1 MACTLFRLP
10 EVHSEVVA
18 EVDLVALLGG
28 IEVNKLSKQ
37 TCNLNL
43 VDKQIH
49 VMPML
54 SVKVHIA
61 LTLVTVHMYI
71 PVVGGAGSA
80 VVCFF
85 SHTVY
90 KGANYNNYYTRRP
103 GTEAIVNLYRVQSV
117 YNNNVASHEELRL

>member
-1 MACTLFRLP
+1 
-10 EVHSEVVA
+10 
-18 EVDLVALLGG
+18 
-28 IEVNKLSKQ
+28 
-37 TCNLNL
+37 
-43 VDKQIH
+43 
-49 VMPML
+49 
-54 SVKVHIA
+54 
-61 LTLVTVHMYI
+61 MYI

-117 YNNNVASHEELRL
+117 YNNNVASREEQQSESTDLHSLTMDSTQCCQVTEAKNPESCW